1 MKAKAG
7 EFIKT
12 NSGEVIYGSK
22 AFINEIFKTL
32 YGEEWQ
38 ETIWSYNDALE
49 EIKRLKELENI
60 EYGGF
65 LK

>member
-12 NSGEVIYGSK
+12 DSGEVIYGSK

-38 ETIWSYNDALE
+38 ETIWSFNDALE
-49 EIKRLKELENI
+49 EIKRLKQLEEDI
-60 EYGGF
+60 
-65 LK
+65 

>member
-12 NSGEVIYGSK
+12 DSGEVIYGSK
-22 AFINEIFKTL
+22 VFINEIFKTL
-32 YGEEWQ
+32 YGEEWK

-49 EIKRLKELENI
+49 RIKNLKQLED
-60 EYGGF
+60 Y
-65 LK
+65 

>member
-12 NSGEVIYGSK
+12 DSGKVIYGSK

-49 EIKRLKELENI
+49 RIKNLKQLEGNI
-60 EYGGF
+60 
-65 LK
+65 

>member
-12 NSGEVIYGSK
+12 DSGKVIYGSK

-32 YGEEWQ
+32 YGDEYQ
-38 ETIWSYNDALE
+38 NKIWSYNDALE

-60 EYGGF
+60 EYGEF

>member
-1 MKAKAG
+1 MKSKAG

-12 NSGEVIYGSK
+12 DSGEVIYGSK

-49 EIKRLKELENI
+49 RIKNLKQLED
-60 EYGGF
+60 F
-65 LK
+65 

>member
-1 MKAKAG
+1 MKTKAG

-12 NSGEVIYGSK
+12 DSGKVIYGSK

-49 EIKRLKELENI
+49 RIKNLKQLED
-60 EYGGF
+60 F
-65 LK
+65 

>member
-12 NSGEVIYGSK
+12 DSGEVIYGSK

-38 ETIWSYNDALE
+38 ETRWCYNDALE
-49 EIKRLKELENI
+49 RIKNLKQLED
-60 EYGGF
+60 F
-65 LK
+65 

>member
-12 NSGEVIYGSK
+12 DSGEVIYGSK

-49 EIKRLKELENI
+49 EIKRLKQLEGDI
-60 EYGGF
+60 
-65 LK
+65 

>member
-49 EIKRLKELENI
+49 RIKNLKQLED
-60 EYGGF
+60 
-65 LK
+65 L

>member
-1 MKAKAG
+1 MKTKAG

-12 NSGEVIYGSK
+12 DSGKVIYGSK

-49 EIKRLKELENI
+49 KIKNLKQLED
-60 EYGGF
+60 F
-65 LK
+65 

>member
-12 NSGEVIYGSK
+12 DSGEVIYGSK

-49 EIKRLKELENI
+49 KIKNLKQLED
-60 EYGGF
+60 F
-65 LK
+65 

>member
-1 MKAKAG
+1 MKTKAG

-12 NSGEVIYGSK
+12 DSGKVIYGSK

-49 EIKRLKELENI
+49 RIKNLKQLEGDI
-60 EYGGF
+60 
-65 LK
+65 

>member
-12 NSGEVIYGSK
+12 DSGEVIYGSK

-49 EIKRLKELENI
+49 RIKNLKQLEEDI
-60 EYGGF
+60 
-65 LK
+65 

>member
-12 NSGEVIYGSK
+12 DSGEVIYGSEV
-22 AFINEIFKTL
+22 FINEIFKTL

-38 ETIWSYNDALE
+38 NTIWSYNDALE
-49 EIKRLKELENI
+49 RIKNLKQLED
-60 EYGGF
+60 F
-65 LK
+65 

>member
-1 MKAKAG
+1 MKSKAG

-12 NSGEVIYGSK
+12 DSGEVIYGSK

-49 EIKRLKELENI
+49 RIKNLKQLED
-60 EYGGF
+60 
-65 LK
+65 L

>member
-12 NSGEVIYGSK
+12 DSGKVIYGSK

-49 EIKRLKELENI
+49 KIKNLKQLED
-60 EYGGF
+60 F
-65 LK
+65 

>member
-12 NSGEVIYGSK
+12 DSGKVIYGSK

-49 EIKRLKELENI
+49 RIKNLKQLEGDI
-60 EYGGF
+60 
-65 LK
+65 

>member
-1 MKAKAG
+1 MKTKAG

-12 NSGEVIYGSK
+12 DSGKVIYGSK

-32 YGEEWQ
+32 YGEEWK

-49 EIKRLKELENI
+49 KIKNLKQLED
-60 EYGGF
+60 F
-65 LK
+65 

>member
-49 EIKRLKELENI
+49 KIKNLKQLED
-60 EYGGF
+60 F
-65 LK
+65 

>member
-1 MKAKAG
+1 MKPKAG

-12 NSGEVIYGSK
+12 DSGEVIYGSK

-49 EIKRLKELENI
+49 RIKNLKQLED
-60 EYGGF
+60 F
-65 LK
+65 

>member
-49 EIKRLKELENI
+49 RIKNLKQLEGDI
-60 EYGGF
+60 
-65 LK
+65 

>member
-1 MKAKAG
+1 MEAKAG

-12 NSGEVIYGSK
+12 DSGEVIYGSK

-32 YGEEWQ
+32 YGEKWQ

-49 EIKRLKELENI
+49 RIKNLKQLEGDI
-60 EYGGF
+60 
-65 LK
+65 

>member
-1 MKAKAG
+1 MKTKAG

-12 NSGEVIYGSK
+12 DSGKVIYGSK

-49 EIKRLKELENI
+49 RIKNLKQLE
-60 EYGGF
+60 GD
-65 LK
+65 L

>member
-12 NSGEVIYGSK
+12 DSGKVIYGSK
-22 AFINEIFKTL
+22 VFINEIFKTL

-49 EIKRLKELENI
+49 RIKNLKQLE
-60 EYGGF
+60 GD
-65 LK
+65 L

>member
-49 EIKRLKELENI
+49 RIKNLKQLEEDI
-60 EYGGF
+60 
-65 LK
+65 

>member
-1 MKAKAG
+1 MRAKAG

-12 NSGEVIYGSK
+12 DSGQVIYGSK

-49 EIKRLKELENI
+49 KIKNLKQLED
-60 EYGGF
+60 F
-65 LK
+65 

>member
-1 MKAKAG
+1 MKPKAG

-49 EIKRLKELENI
+49 KIKNLKQLED
-60 EYGGF
+60 F
-65 LK
+65 

>member
-1 MKAKAG
+1 MKTKAG

-12 NSGEVIYGSK
+12 DSGEVIYGSK

-49 EIKRLKELENI
+49 RIKNLKQLED
-60 EYGGF
+60 F
-65 LK
+65 

>member
-12 NSGEVIYGSK
+12 YSGEVIYGSK
-22 AFINEIFKTL
+22 VFINEIFKTL
-32 YGEEWQ
+32 YGEEWK

-49 EIKRLKELENI
+49 RIKNLKQLE
-60 EYGGF
+60 GD
-65 LK
+65 L

>member
-12 NSGEVIYGSK
+12 DSGKVIYGSK

-49 EIKRLKELENI
+49 RIKNLKQLE
-60 EYGGF
+60 GD
-65 LK
+65 L

>member
-22 AFINEIFKTL
+22 AFINEIFNTL

-49 EIKRLKELENI
+49 KIKNLKQLED
-60 EYGGF
+60 F
-65 LK
+65 

>member
-1 MKAKAG
+1 MKTKAG

-12 NSGEVIYGSK
+12 DSGEVIYGSK

-32 YGEEWQ
+32 YGEEWK

-49 EIKRLKELENI
+49 KIKNLKQLED
-60 EYGGF
+60 F
-65 LK
+65 

>member
-12 NSGEVIYGSK
+12 DSGEVIYGSK
-22 AFINEIFKTL
+22 VFINEIFKTL
-32 YGEEWQ
+32 YGEEWK

-49 EIKRLKELENI
+49 RIKNLKQLE
-60 EYGGF
+60 GD
-65 LK
+65 L